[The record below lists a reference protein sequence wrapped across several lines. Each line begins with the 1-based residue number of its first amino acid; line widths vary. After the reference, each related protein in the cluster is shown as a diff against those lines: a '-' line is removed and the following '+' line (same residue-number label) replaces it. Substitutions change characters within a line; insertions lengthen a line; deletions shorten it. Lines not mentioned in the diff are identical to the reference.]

1 MQLLTIPFE
10 TKNNH
15 YIYDAV
21 TNRVFHA
28 PPPTTQ
34 VLSLYQTHS
43 EDECLAELAGQFSP
57 ELIHEAYARVTQLIN
72 VEDAFFPKHPM
83 QISQLTE
90 KSYWDSLL
98 QDHGIKQLLLIVTDS
113 CNLRCKYCIYGGDY
127 EGYRNH
133 GLEQMSFETA
143 KKAIDYYHQLH
154 QNIFIPNKLMAIN
167 FYGGEPL
174 IQFDLIK
181 QCVEYA
187 RSLDDG
193 FEFSLTTNG
202 TLMKEEHADFL
213 IENQFNLVFSIDGP
227 QSQHDRNRVYARGK
241 GTFNDVVKAID
252 MIREKD
258 PEYFNTRVMTNS
270 VIDKD
275 ADLIQLNDF
284 FVGNQEKLPKGG
296 FVMPQRL
303 MGDEKRTMTN
313 VRQIQ
318 ELLRRYVLTKA
329 NKETYDTTFLDR
341 YWINMRIMVDRNY
354 FRLEDIDHYTGR
366 CLPGNK
372 IAVRPDGTIHMCER
386 INEQFPI
393 GDVETGVNFH
403 RVNQV
408 MEQYDRQITQD
419 CSTCA
424 SVRFCSMCYA
434 MSCTD
439 EGFEVA
445 ELCNSI
451 QSDTQNY
458 LIALYTILEQN
469 PDAFDDPMH
478 DNLMI
483 NSVVNC

>member
-98 QDHGIKQLLLIVTDS
+98 QDHGVKQLLLIVTDS
-113 CNLRCKYCIYGGDY
+113 CNLRCKYCIYGGGY

-143 KKAIDYYHQLH
+143 EKAIDYYHQLH
-154 QNIFIPNKLMAIN
+154 QNIFIPNKLMVIN
-167 FYGGEPL
+167 FYE
-174 IQFDLIK
+174 
-181 QCVEYA
+181 
-187 RSLDDG
+187 
-193 FEFSLTTNG
+193 
-202 TLMKEEHADFL
+202 
-213 IENQFNLVFSIDGP
+213 
-227 QSQHDRNRVYARGK
+227 
-241 GTFNDVVKAID
+241 
-252 MIREKD
+252 
-258 PEYFNTRVMTNS
+258 
-270 VIDKD
+270 
-275 ADLIQLNDF
+275 
-284 FVGNQEKLPKGG
+284 GG

-313 VRQIQ
+313 VQQIQ

-393 GDVETGVNFH
+393 GDVATGINFH

-439 EGFEVA
+439 EGFEAA

-469 PDAFDDPMH
+469 PDAFDDPIH

-483 NSVVNC
+483 NSVMNC